1 MVRRLLIFIP
11 VLSVFALVFNVG
23 RLQAHANL
31 ASADPPP
38 NASLDASPSLISL
51 TFTEPLEAE
60 FSRFTLRDENGQTVQ
75 TPESAVSP
83 ENPLVMTM
91 QPGVL
96 PNGLYTVVWRVL
108 STDGHST
115 QGSFAFGVGVT
126 VTTTSQAPTI
136 DERIPLESA
145 IIRWLNL
152 LSLSLGVGSIGFFL
166 FVWRPAAAH
175 GNVLIEKQIEL
186 WIAFGWALIGVS
198 TILSLLLQASIAA
211 DIPIWAVLTH
221 PSLGETV
228 TDSRFGQVWI
238 ARFVYWLGLGG
249 VLWLARKERWLY
261 WVALIV
267 GGQLLLTVSLYSHA
281 SAVQVDTFASIAG
294 DWLHL
299 TATALWIGGLA
310 TFFIVLRHLRQ
321 AKSASVEM
329 PHNLTGYFSNF
340 ARAAVAGLIITGGYA
355 AWLQVGSIDAL
366 FNTVYGQTLL
376 IKGLL
381 ILPLLAI
388 SGINLIFTHRGLR
401 RGETL
406 WAKRLRQLV
415 GAEIALGIGVIA
427 SVGVLTAIPP
437 ARTVSAVRNAEI
449 PPLNV
454 HPYFEMQSGETLMAH
469 LDFSPG
475 YVGEN
480 TFRVSLYDLE
490 GNPVTDATRVRLRF
504 DHTQQNLGQSE
515 LRPVLTEEGIYEAVG
530 ANLSIP
536 GDWRIRLTVQRPGQ
550 FDTVLNYTPSVPAMP
565 SPQTPVIDDTIPPF
579 ERLIA
584 LMVSGVAL
592 LGAGGFFAAQSH
604 PRWLTGSGI
613 LSILLLCIGGVFVFA
628 SAQTASEVNAVSAD
642 TGELSVRDAWMLN
655 MGQDFTGGVY
665 LTIDNPTDAPKQLI
679 GVVTPAAERVELHQT
694 SIDEAG
700 VGRMI
705 ETDRIDI
712 PSNGSFSF
720 APGIFHM
727 MLISLRQDYDAGETF
742 PVTLMFASGETV
754 TITVQ
759 VVSQRPV

>member
-1 MVRRLLIFIP
+1 MIRRLLILFPIIA
-11 VLSVFALVFNVG
+11 VFMLTINVG
-23 RLQAHANL
+23 SVQAHSNL

-51 TFTEPLEAE
+51 TFTEPLEPE
-60 FSRFTLRDENGQTVQ
+60 FSRFTLRDENGQTID
-75 TPESAVSP
+75 TPESVVSP

-115 QGSFAFGVGVT
+115 QGSFAFGVGIT
-126 VTTTSQAPTI
+126 VTTTAQTPTI
-136 DERIPLESA
+136 DERIPPESA

-152 LSLSLGVGSIGFFL
+152 LSLSLGVGGIGFWT
-166 FVWRPAAAH
+166 FVWRPATAH
-175 GNVLIEKQIEL
+175 GNVLIEKQIDRC
-186 WIAFGWALIGVS
+186 ISFGWAMIGVS
-198 TILSLLLQASIAA
+198 TLLSLLLQASIAA
-211 DIPIWAVLTH
+211 DIPLWTALTH

-228 TDSRFGQVWI
+228 TNSRFGQVWI
-238 ARFVYWLGLGG
+238 ARLVYWLGLGG
-249 VLWLARKERWLY
+249 ALWLARKERWLY
-261 WVALIV
+261 WIALII
-267 GGQLLLTVSLYSHA
+267 GGQLLLTISLYSHA
-281 SAVQVDTFASIAG
+281 SAVQVDTLASIAG

-310 TFFIVLRHLRQ
+310 TFFIVLRHLRH

-329 PHNLTGYFSNF
+329 SRNLTGYFSNF
-340 ARAAVAGLIITGGYA
+340 ARAAVAGLIVTGGYA

-366 FNTVYGQTLL
+366 LNTVYGQTLL

-388 SGINLIFTHRGLR
+388 SSINLIFTHRGLQ
-401 RGETL
+401 RGEIL

-437 ARTVSAVRNAEI
+437 ARTVLAVRNAEI

-454 HPYFEMQSGETLMAH
+454 QPYFEMQSGETLMAH

-480 TFRVSLYDLE
+480 TFRISLYDLE
-490 GNPVTDATRVRLRF
+490 GNPVIDATRVRLRF
-504 DHTQQNLGQSE
+504 DHAQQNLGESE
-515 LRPVLTEEGIYEAVG
+515 LRAVLTEEGIYEAVG
-530 ANLSIP
+530 TNLSIP
-536 GDWRIRLTVQRPGQ
+536 GDWRIRITIQRPEQ
-550 FDTVLNYTPSVPAMP
+550 FDTILNYTPNVPAMP
-565 SPQTPVIDDTIPPF
+565 PPQAPVINDTIPAS
-579 ERLIA
+579 ERLFA
-584 LMVSGVAL
+584 LMAAGIAL
-592 LGAGGFFAAQSH
+592 LGMGGFFAAQSH

-642 TGELSVRDAWMLN
+642 TSELSVRDAWMLN
-655 MGQDFTGGVY
+655 MGQGFTGGVY
-665 LTIDNPTDAPKQLI
+665 LTIDNPTDAQEQLI
-679 GVVTPAAERVELHQT
+679 GVVTPAAERIELHRT

-705 ETDRIDI
+705 ETPLIDI
-712 PSNGSFSF
+712 PPDNSFSF
-720 APGIFHM
+720 APGIYHM
-727 MLISLRQDYDAGETF
+727 MLINLLQDYNEGDTF
-742 PVTLMFASGETV
+742 PITLMFASGETV
-754 TITVQ
+754 TVTVQ
-759 VVSQRPV
+759 VVSQPLS